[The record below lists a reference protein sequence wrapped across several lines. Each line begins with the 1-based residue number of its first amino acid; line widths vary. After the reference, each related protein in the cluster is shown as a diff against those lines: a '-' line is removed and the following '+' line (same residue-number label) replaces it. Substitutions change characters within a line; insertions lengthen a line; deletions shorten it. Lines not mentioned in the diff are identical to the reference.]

1 MAKWMISAKKADFAK
16 IAETFRIDPVIARII
31 RNRDI
36 VGDKEIDLF
45 LHGTLDNL
53 HEPRLLYDME
63 KAVAFM
69 LSKIEE
75 GVAVRIIGDYD
86 IDGICA
92 AYILLR
98 GLRFCGASV
107 DTVIPHRIRDG
118 YGLNDHL
125 IEEAH
130 QEGIDTIITCDN
142 GIAAAEQ
149 IAYAKELGMSVI
161 VTDHHEVPY
170 EVAEN
175 GKRSEILPPAVAVID
190 PKQEKCDYPFD
201 GICGAV
207 VAYKFVQVLTE
218 EAIRKIPRMAGYGAG
233 QSDTAGP
240 ADMDGR
246 AAFAERTGA
255 ANASDMEAARKE
267 LLAELLEFAAF
278 ATVGDVMELR
288 DENRILVKYGLRQI
302 AHTKNLG
309 LKALLEVNGLQDK
322 PLSAYHIG
330 FVLGPCLNATGRLD
344 TAKKALQMFE
354 SGDFA
359 QAVTIAGELKELND
373 SRKEMTRQGAEQAA
387 AMIESGPFKSDRVL
401 VIYLPDCH
409 ESLAGIIAGRI
420 KEKYHKPVF
429 VLTKGEEGVK
439 GSGRSIETYH
449 MYEEMTLCKHL
460 FTRYGGHKMAA
471 GLSMPEEN
479 IEEFRLALNRN
490 CRLSDEDFIEKIL
503 IDVPMPLSYIR
514 MDFVRQLQV
523 LEPFGNGNAKP
534 VFARKDIHILH
545 GRILGK
551 NENVGKYRIQDEE
564 GNLFEMIYFGDL
576 PKWHAFLEETFGRK
590 EREKLYREG
599 SREIVIQMVYYPD
612 INVYQGKESLQI
624 VMQDYCAADGGRK
637 V

>member
-1 MAKWMISAKKADFAK
+1 MAKWMVSAKKADFAK
-16 IAETFRIDPVIARII
+16 IAETFQIDPVIARII

-36 VGDKEIDLF
+36 VGDEEIDLF
-45 LHGTLDNL
+45 LHGTLENL

-69 LSKIEE
+69 LSKIEKE
-75 GVAVRIIGDYD
+75 ASVRIIGDYD

-98 GLRFCGASV
+98 GLRFCGARAG
-107 DTVIPHRIRDG
+107 TVIPHRIRDG

-130 QEGIDTIITCDN
+130 QEGVDTIITCDN

-170 EVAEN
+170 EVLED
-175 GKRSEILPPAVAVID
+175 GKRREILPPAEAVID
-190 PKQEKCDYPFD
+190 PKQEKCGYPFG

-218 EAIRKIPRMAGYGAG
+218 EYGKKLYG
-233 QSDTAGP
+233 KPDHTK
-240 ADMDGR
+240 
-246 AAFAERTGA
+246 
-255 ANASDMEAARKE
+255 MEAARRE
-267 LLAELLEFAAF
+267 LLDELLEFAAF

-288 DENRILVKYGLRQI
+288 DENRILVKFGLRKI

-309 LKALLEVNGLQDK
+309 LKALLEVSGLQDR

-344 TAKKALQMFE
+344 TAKKALQLFE
-354 SGDFA
+354 SDNFA

-373 SRKEMTRQGAEQAA
+373 SRKEMTRQGTEQAVD
-387 AMIESGPFKSDRVL
+387 MIETGALKNDRVL
-401 VIYLPDCH
+401 VVYLPDCH

-439 GSGRSIETYH
+439 GSGRSIKAYH

-479 IEEFRLALNRN
+479 VEEFRLVLNRN
-490 CRLSDEDFIEKIL
+490 CHLSNEDFIEKIL

-534 VFARKDIHILH
+534 VFARKNIHILH
-545 GRILGK
+545 GRLLGK

-564 GNLFEMIYFGDL
+564 GNFFEMIYFGDL
-576 PKWHAFLEETFGRK
+576 PKWHTFLTESFGEK
-590 EREKLYREG
+590 ERMRLYHEG

-624 VMQDYCAADGGRK
+624 VMQDYAKCEEK
-637 V
+637 F